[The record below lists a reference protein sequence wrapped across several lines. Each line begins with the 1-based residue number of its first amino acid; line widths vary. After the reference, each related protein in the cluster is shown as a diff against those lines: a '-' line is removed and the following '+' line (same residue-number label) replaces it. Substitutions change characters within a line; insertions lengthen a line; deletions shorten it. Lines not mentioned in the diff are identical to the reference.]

1 MGKSPK
7 IAVIGGG
14 SWATAIVKMLTQNED
29 YVGWWVRREEVALH
43 IRKYHHNPNYLSD
56 ADLPTDR
63 IYVDHDLMS
72 VASQA
77 EILILAI
84 PSAFLAEAIEPLRDL
99 LSTKFIISA
108 VKGIEPESHQII
120 GEYLHDTMGLD
131 YSQFGALVGPCHAE
145 EIALERLSYLTV
157 ASENQKLAETVAQKL
172 RGPYVKASCSSD
184 IYGTEY
190 AAVLKNIYAIA
201 SGLANG
207 LGYGDNFQAVLV
219 SNSLREMARVIR
231 AVHPIKRQIIQT
243 QYSGDL
249 FVTMYSPFSRN
260 RQLGSLLGKGYSLSA
275 ARSEMKMIAEGYY
288 AAKLIREVKRQREV
302 KMPIASA
309 VYKVLYEAASPK
321 KTMRALAEKLK

>member
-1 MGKSPK
+1 MGKNPK
-7 IAVIGGG
+7 IAVLGGG

-29 YVGWWVRREEVALH
+29 YVGWWVRREEVAAH
-43 IRKYHHNPNYLSD
+43 IRQHHHNPHYLSD
-56 ADLPTDR
+56 VALETDR

-77 EILILAI
+77 EILVLAV
-84 PSAFLAEAIEPLRDL
+84 PSAFLAEAIEPLREL
-99 LSTKFIISA
+99 LATKWVISA

-120 GEYLHDTMGLD
+120 GEYLHDGMSLD
-131 YSQFGALVGPCHAE
+131 YSRFGALVGPCHAE

-157 ASENQKLAETVAQKL
+157 ASENQQLAEVVAAKL
-172 RGPYVKASCSSD
+172 RGSYVKVRCSSD

-201 SGLANG
+201 AGLAQG

-219 SNSLREMARVIR
+219 SNALREMKRVIG

-243 QYSGDL
+243 EYSGDL

-260 RQLGSLLGKGYSLSA
+260 RRLGLLLGKGYSLSA
-275 ARSEMKMIAEGYY
+275 ARAEMSMVAEGYY
-288 AAKLIREVKRQREV
+288 AAKLIREVKREREV

-309 VYKVLYEAASPK
+309 VYKVLYEKASPK
-321 KTMRALAEKLK
+321 KTLRALAEKLK